1 MINKIINAISNAIYK
16 EFCTNP
22 MLTPNKFTDY
32 EIYTEQVDQDLKE
45 PCFLIQHV
53 ESSLKPIIT
62 PRYYFKNT
70 FDILY
75 FSDQISKSED
85 FNTRSFKLYSVLE
98 FVKTEDND
106 KLHGTNMNHKIIDD
120 VLHFY
125 VDYNL
130 ILRREDVIID
140 GKMENIKINT
150 RGK

>member
-1 MINKIINAISNAIYK
+1 MINKIINAISNAIYLG
-16 EFCTNP
+16 FGN
-22 MLTPNKFTDY
+22 DY

-53 ESSLKPIIT
+53 ESSLRPIIT

-75 FSDQISKSED
+75 FSDQIAKTED
-85 FNTRSFKLYSVLE
+85 FNTKSFNLYSILE
-98 FVKTEDND
+98 FIETDDND

-125 VDYNL
+125 IDYNL
-130 ILRREDVIID
+130 ILRAEDVIID
-140 GKMENIKINT
+140 KMENIKINT